1 MKASAMRHSPIVSPV
16 RSCIVAEISDSLLGG
31 RMPTDTGQ
39 ITDRLFYVFAH
50 PLYRRRFHLALVFSI
65 ILFPVIA
72 VALIAGTIFLVVPL
86 IAFVLWL
93 SSRVFFARLLANSIL
108 VSQVNYPRVNALAEE
123 IKTKMRYEK
132 PIYIFVYEQ
141 GSFNAYMSYLFFRR
155 AIFLT
160 SELLETGVSDDE
172 VRWLVGRFIGYLRAR
187 RQAGVLG
194 WLIRA
199 AQKLLIFN
207 VFLLPFDRAMVYTGD
222 RIAVAVIGGD
232 ISSAISAMQK
242 LLVGR
247 QLGYS
252 VNPEGIIE
260 QQRKVKGSFFAFL
273 ARLMS
278 AFPHMTSRYVD
289 LIVFAKAYFPAQYA
303 RFAAAN
309 PGLPADL
316 ATGRIAPIGCRPGSG
331 ELGSRSEAA
340 AWLGMGHGNGG
351 DHLGRR
357 IAELEPICAR
367 HNLRHPSFAA
377 APDTGDRTRRV
388 DGASTPRPS
397 CRQRAIGSRP
407 RL

>member
-1 MKASAMRHSPIVSPV
+1 MA
-16 RSCIVAEISDSLLGG
+16 
-31 RMPTDTGQ
+31 TDTGQ

-72 VALIAGTIFLVVPL
+72 VALVAGTLVLIVPL

-141 GSFNAYMSYLFFRR
+141 GSFNAYMAYLFFRR

-222 RIAVAVIGGD
+222 RIAVAVINGD
-232 ISSAISAMQK
+232 ISSAVSAMQK

-289 LIVFAKAYFPAQYA
+289 LIVFAKAFFPVQYA

-316 ATGRIAPIGCRPGSG
+316 DQLAASPQSGVAPDPDNLEAGARPPHGWVWATATAVIILGVGLLSWSQFTPATTYATQALSPQALPPPPAP
-331 ELGSRSEAA
+331 
-340 AWLGMGHGNGG
+340 
-351 DHLGRR
+351 
-357 IAELEPICAR
+357 
-367 HNLRHPSFAA
+367 AA
-377 APDTGDRTRRV
+377 APA
-388 DGASTPRPS
+388 ASTALPPHVHRAANGQLDPDPGCNWLNS
-397 CRQRAIGSRP
+397 DPNDFRVTCR
-407 RL
+407 